1 MDTDNANDVEVELTQ
16 SNPSSSNVDLNM
28 KNPQSTSLKVLQ
40 QKASASRIT
49 IILNPDASDTILRK
63 NEIEVK
69 QRDVKRASSLLLS
82 YMGKA
87 SENTIKLEQ
96 EIARASSM
104 TINIRNSKYVE
115 PSVGPTLGD
124 NTVRDV
130 LKVWKIPYVEG
141 AAVQS
146 V

>member
-104 TINIRNSKYVE
+104 TINIRNSKYGA
-115 PSVGPTLGD
+115 VGPTLGD

>member
-1 MDTDNANDVEVELTQ
+1 MDTDNANDVEVQLTQ

-104 TINIRNSKYVE
+104 TINIRNSKYGT
-115 PSVGPTLGD
+115 VGPTLGD